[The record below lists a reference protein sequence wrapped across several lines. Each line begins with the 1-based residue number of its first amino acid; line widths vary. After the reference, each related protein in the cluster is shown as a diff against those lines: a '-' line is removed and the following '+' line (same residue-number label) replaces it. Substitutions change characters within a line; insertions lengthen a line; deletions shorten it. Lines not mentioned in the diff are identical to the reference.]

1 MKILLVFPSHSTN
14 TGDKVILLGTENILK
29 EAFGEIE
36 FSYLGFKNESL
47 NPHIKNISEDI
58 DLIVMAGTPWFWE
71 ACHRSPKYAQL
82 MDIVCIEK
90 IKKVGLGLGSC
101 YPLNTSIL
109 KTSVYPDMT
118 AVEKGR
124 GDWRHADMVQIQ
136 DRFGKF
142 DLLFTRDPVAQELL
156 KTAGIES
163 YEAVCPAVFACK
175 FDNSS
180 VKNKPLLIFQNPKF
194 GISGESCDEDFTKQ
208 YLNYQL
214 KLIEKYNMEVRTT
227 SPVDS
232 DWLRDV
238 AKLKCER
245 SDDGGVP
252 YSTWI
257 KTSEELLLV
266 LKQFNPVISCRVHA
280 AVPSR
285 ALGNLTYILPMDTRF
300 LVATKIGVLPLWTYG
315 YPLET
320 GIIDIDILDSDL
332 DKLNIFTGGKIEEG
346 RNLIIEKLRRLL

>member
-47 NPHIKNISEDI
+47 NLHIKNISEDI
-58 DLIVMAGTPWFWE
+58 DLIVIAGTPWFWE
-71 ACHRSPKYAQL
+71 ACHRSPKYKNL
-82 MDIVCIEK
+82 MSIACIEK
-90 IKKVGLGLGSC
+90 IKKIGLGLGSC

-109 KTSVYPDMT
+109 KTYIYPDME
-118 AVEKGR
+118 AVNKK
-124 GDWRHADMVQIQ
+124 GDWRYEDINRIRN
-136 DRFGKF
+136 RFGKF
-142 DLLFTRDPVAQELL
+142 DLLFTRDSVAQELL
-156 KTAGIES
+156 RTSGIES
-163 YEAVCPAVFACK
+163 YETVCPAVFANK
-175 FDNSS
+175 FDTSI
-180 VKNKPLLIFQNPKF
+180 VKNKPLLIFQNPKT
-194 GISGESCDEDFTKQ
+194 GISGESCDDDFTKQ
-208 YLNYQL
+208 YLNFQL
-214 KLIEKYNMEVRTT
+214 QLIEKYSMEVRTT

-232 DWLRDV
+232 DWLRDI

-245 SDDGGVP
+245 ADDGGVP

-257 KTSEELLLV
+257 KTPQELLSV

-285 ALGNLTYILPMDTRF
+285 ALGNQTYILPMDTRF

-315 YPLET
+315 YPIET
-320 GIIDIDILDSDL
+320 GIIDIDISDSDL
-332 DKLNIFTGGKIEEG
+332 DKLNVFTKGKIEEG
-346 RNLIIEKLRRLL
+346 RNLIIEKLRRLM

>member
-1 MKILLVFPSHSTN
+1 MKILLVFPLHSTN

-29 EAFGEIE
+29 EAFGEVE
-36 FSYLGFKNESL
+36 FSYLGFKNESVNL
-47 NPHIKNISEDI
+47 DIKNISDDT
-58 DLIVMAGTPWFWE
+58 DLIVVAGTPWFWE
-71 ACHRSPKYAQL
+71 ACHRSPKYVQL
-82 MDIVCIEK
+82 MDIACVE

-109 KTSVYPDMT
+109 KTYIYPDMV
-118 AVEKGR
+118 AVEKGG

-156 KTAGIES
+156 KTAGLES
-163 YEAVCPAVFACK
+163 YETVCPAVFAYK
-175 FDNSS
+175 FDKPL
-180 VKNKPLLIFQNPKF
+180 VKNKPLLIFQNPVV
-194 GISGESCDEDFTKQ
+194 GISSESCDTDFVKQ
-208 YLNYQL
+208 YIDFQL
-214 KLIEKYNMEVRTT
+214 ALMDKYNMEVRTT

-245 SDDGGVP
+245 EDDGGVP

-257 KTSEELLLV
+257 KTPEELLLV
-266 LKQFNPVISCRVHA
+266 LKQFNPVISCRVHTA
-280 AVPSR
+280 IPSR

-315 YPLET
+315 YPLGA
-320 GIIDIDILDSDL
+320 GIVDFDITDLDL
-332 DKLNIFTGGKIEEG
+332 DKLNAFTKDKIEEG
-346 RNLIIEKLRRLL
+346 RNLMIEKLRRLM